1 MSDPTMN
8 REVEDVLSSIRRLVA
23 QDRSHR
29 SGGAA
34 PAPGATEAAPGA
46 LVLTP
51 ALRVVEGDPGAT
63 SDDDRPGDARDE
75 AIGFDSG
82 RIRGDM
88 VLAAL
93 GAVGPIGQSRR
104 ADDALDQAGGW
115 AMGAGA
121 GPEPEPPE
129 SGPFDHPDPSDEP
142 APHTGHAWADAGA
155 GHAPRPLADD
165 LASLET
171 TIAELEAAVAGID
184 EDFEADGGEDDSLVA
199 TDRAPL
205 WLAPDAPDAIAPGMD
220 ADAPPAADDLDA
232 ETAAAAAMGWRHA
245 PSEDAGEAP
254 AETPVAEAGAELSVS
269 ARRLHLA
276 TEVASGPEE
285 DAADLPGIA
294 DPHPAEDVPE
304 TSRSRIFVRR
314 PAVVEAEPDLAP
326 TPPVPTSLEPPDAV
340 GADAGGGAPGSRPD
354 DGAGPASGQPAI
366 DLETLRLLVAEVLR
380 QELRGP
386 LGERITQ
393 NVRKLVRRE
402 IHRVL
407 DSRDFE

>member
-1 MSDPTMN
+1 MTMSDPTMN

-29 SGGAA
+29 TGGAT
-34 PAPGATEAAPGA
+34 PGPGAAEAVPGA

-51 ALRVVEGDPGAT
+51 ALRVVEGDPGAM
-63 SDDDRPGDARDE
+63 SDDDRPGDAKDE

-115 AMGAGA
+115 AQGA
-121 GPEPEPPE
+121 GPDPEPPAPE
-129 SGPFDHPDPSDEP
+129 LFDHPDPSDEP

-155 GHAPRPLADD
+155 DHAPRPLADD

-205 WLAPDAPDAIAPGMD
+205 WLAPDALDAIAPGMD
-220 ADAPPAADDLDA
+220 ADAPPAVDDA
-232 ETAAAAAMGWRHA
+232 ETDAAAAMVWRHA

-254 AETPVAEAGAELSVS
+254 AETPVAEAGAELSAS

-276 TEVASGPEE
+276 TEVAGAPEE

-304 TSRSRIFVRR
+304 MSRSRIFVRR
-314 PAVVEAEPDLAP
+314 AAVADAEPDIAP
-326 TPPVPTSLEPPDAV
+326 TPPVSASVEQPDAV
-340 GADAGGGAPGSRPD
+340 GADADGASSGSRPD
-354 DGAGPASGQPAI
+354 EGAGTATGQPAI
-366 DLETLRLLVAEVLR
+366 ELETLRLLVAEVLR

>member
-34 PAPGATEAAPGA
+34 PGPGATEPVPGA

-51 ALRVVEGDPGAT
+51 ALRVVEGDMGT
-63 SDDDRPGDARDE
+63 SSDDDRPGDARDE

-115 AMGAGA
+115 AMGSGA
-121 GPEPEPPE
+121 WPEPEPPE
-129 SGPFDHPDPSDEP
+129 PESFEHPVPSGEP
-142 APHTGHAWADAGA
+142 APHTGHAWAGAGA
-155 GHAPRPLADD
+155 EGAPRPLADD

-171 TIAELEAAVAGID
+171 TIAELEAAVADID

-205 WLAPDAPDAIAPGMD
+205 WLAPDAPDAIAPGREP
-220 ADAPPAADDLDA
+220 DAPPAADDADA
-232 ETAAAAAMGWRHA
+232 GAAAAMVWRHA
-245 PSEDAGEAP
+245 PSEDAGDGW
-254 AETPVAEAGAELSVS
+254 AEPPVAEAGAELSVS

-276 TEVASGPEE
+276 TEAADAPEE

-314 PAVVEAEPDLAP
+314 AAVVDAEPDITP
-326 TPPVPTSLEPPDAV
+326 TPPVSTSVEPPESA
-340 GADAGGGAPGSRPD
+340 GADTDGVSSGSRPD
-354 DGAGPASGQPAI
+354 GVADPAAERPAI

-380 QELRGP
+380 QELRGS

>member
-29 SGGAA
+29 SGGAT
-34 PAPGATEAAPGA
+34 PGPGAAEAVPGA

-63 SDDDRPGDARDE
+63 SDDDRPGDAKDE

-115 AMGAGA
+115 AQGADA
-121 GPEPEPPE
+121 GSDPESPEPEL
-129 SGPFDHPDPSDEP
+129 FDHPDPSDEP
-142 APHTGHAWADAGA
+142 PPHTGHAWADAGA
-155 GHAPRPLADD
+155 DHAPRPLADD

-199 TDRAPL
+199 ADRAPL

-232 ETAAAAAMGWRHA
+232 ETDAAAALVWRHA

-254 AETPVAEAGAELSVS
+254 TEAPVAETGAELSAS

-276 TEVASGPEE
+276 TEIAGAPEE

-294 DPHPAEDVPE
+294 DPHPAEDLPE

-314 PAVVEAEPDLAP
+314 PAVVDAEPDLAP
-326 TPPVPTSLEPPDAV
+326 APPVSTSVEPPDAV
-340 GADAGGGAPGSRPD
+340 SADADGVSSGSRPD
-354 DGAGPASGQPAI
+354 EGAGPATGQPAI

>member
-29 SGGAA
+29 SGGAT
-34 PAPGATEAAPGA
+34 PGPGAAEAVPGA

-63 SDDDRPGDARDE
+63 SDDDRPGDAKDE

-115 AMGAGA
+115 AQGA
-121 GPEPEPPE
+121 GPDTEPE
-129 SGPFDHPDPSDEP
+129 PFDHPDPSDEP
-142 APHTGHAWADAGA
+142 APHTGQAWTDAGA
-155 GHAPRPLADD
+155 DHAPRPLADD

-199 TDRAPL
+199 ADQVPL

-220 ADAPPAADDLDA
+220 ADAPPAADDA
-232 ETAAAAAMGWRHA
+232 ETDAAAAMVWRHA

-254 AETPVAEAGAELSVS
+254 VETPAADSGAELSASV
-269 ARRLHLA
+269 RRLHLA
-276 TEVASGPEE
+276 TEVAGAPDE

-314 PAVVEAEPDLAP
+314 PAVVDAEPDLAP
-326 TPPVPTSLEPPDAV
+326 TPPEPTSVEPPDAV
-340 GADAGGGAPGSRPD
+340 SADADGVSSGSRPD
-354 DGAGPASGQPAI
+354 DGAGPATGQPAI